1 MSQYPT
7 QWEYQPTF
15 FRGDVTAGLNKMG
28 LDGWEFC
35 YLIEERDGKDGRPA
49 GTGMML
55 KRPKRL
61 IETDLSAAPKVLS
74 RA

>member
-1 MSQYPT
+1 VTYPT
-7 QWEYQPTF
+7 QWEYVPMF
-15 FRGDVTAGLNKMG
+15 FRGDVTAGLNKQG
-28 LDGWEFC
+28 ADGWEVC
-35 YLIEERDGKDGRPA
+35 YLIEERDGNDGRPA
-49 GTGMML
+49 GTGIMM